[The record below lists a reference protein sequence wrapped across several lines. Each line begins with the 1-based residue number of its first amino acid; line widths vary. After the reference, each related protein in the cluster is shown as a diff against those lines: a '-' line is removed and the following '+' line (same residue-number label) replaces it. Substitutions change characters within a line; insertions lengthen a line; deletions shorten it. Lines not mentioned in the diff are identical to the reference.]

1 MPKQDCLMGERNA
14 MQIDEREYLGI
25 TNELQRLR
33 DEQQRLR
40 DEQEQL
46 RREKTSS
53 SNGHNPDGDQPGG
66 KNGAGQQKDGRS
78 GAAGKEPPG
87 EKKSEHSQEPGEGK
101 GEAAEDEEKPKP
113 PLKERAQI
121 FAREHPKGI
130 LFGVIAL
137 AVLVIAAI
145 FLIIYLDSYES
156 TDDAEV
162 DGHLN
167 AVSSRITGT
176 VAKVYVE
183 DNQTVKAGQL
193 IAELDPRDYQTMLD
207 QATASVASAAAQ
219 LAAENPNV
227 PITQTTNQ
235 TTITSGNV
243 DVETAQSGVVAA
255 ERQYDAR
262 LAQLREAEA
271 NDVKAQTDVLRYR
284 PLAEKDEIS
293 KEQFDTVMA
302 QAKSQTAM
310 VQAAQASAEAAQK
323 AIEQARD
330 SLRQAYTRLRQSNQ
344 NAPRNVAIQKAG
356 VQARE
361 AALQAAQAQLEQAQL
376 NLSYTKIYAP
386 VSGIVGEKSL
396 EIGQRLDIGQQLLT
410 ITQLDDIWITANFK
424 ETQLR
429 KMHPQ
434 EAVDIS
440 VDAFGKKYHGYVESM
455 PGATGAVTSLLPPE
469 NATGNYVKVVQR
481 LPVRIR
487 LKQGE
492 DPDHTLRPG
501 MSVEPK
507 VWLK

>member
-1 MPKQDCLMGERNA
+1 
-14 MQIDEREYLGI
+14 MQIDEREYVAI

-40 DEQEQL
+40 DEQERL
-46 RREKTSS
+46 RREKTPPA
-53 SNGHNPDGDQPGG
+53 NGHNLDGDKPGG
-66 KNGAGQQKDGRS
+66 KNGAGQQKDERS
-78 GAAGKEPPG
+78 GTEGKESSG
-87 EKKSEHSQEPGEGK
+87 EKKNEQSQEKGRDASGGK
-101 GEAAEDEEKPKP
+101 GKSEGDGEAKDEERPKP
-113 PLKERAQI
+113 PLKERART
-121 FAREHPKGI
+121 FAREHPQGI
-130 LFGVIAL
+130 LFGVIGFV
-137 AVLVIAAI
+137 VLVIAAI

-183 DNQTVKAGQL
+183 DNQTVTAGQL
-193 IAELDPRDYQTMLD
+193 IAELDPRDYKTLLD
-207 QATASVASAAAQ
+207 QATASVASATAQ

-235 TTITSGNV
+235 TTITSGND
-243 DVETAQSGVVAA
+243 DVQAAQSGVVAA

-284 PLAEKDEIS
+284 PLADKDEIS

-323 AIEQARD
+323 AIDQARD
-330 SLRQAYTRLRQSNQ
+330 SLRQAYTKLQQSNQ

-429 KMHPQ
+429 KMHPG
-434 EAVDIS
+434 EGVDIS

-455 PGATGAVTSLLPPE
+455 PGATGAITSLLPPE

>member
-1 MPKQDCLMGERNA
+1 
-14 MQIDEREYLGI
+14 MQIDEREYLAI
-25 TNELQRLR
+25 SNELQRLR

-40 DEQEQL
+40 DEQEKL
-46 RREKTSS
+46 RREKAPFG
-53 SNGHNPDGDQPGG
+53 NGNNSGGNHSGG
-66 KNGAGQQKDGRS
+66 KNGGGQQKDAGD
-78 GAAGKEPPG
+78 GAEGKEAPG
-87 EKKSEHSQEPGEGK
+87 EKKNDTSEGKSEGSNKDEGK
-101 GEAAEDEEKPKP
+101 GKSESPDGENKDEEKPKP
-113 PLKERAQI
+113 PLKERAKA

-130 LFGVIAL
+130 LFGAIGFV
-137 AVLVIAAI
+137 VVVIAAI
-145 FLIIYLDSYES
+145 FLILYLDSYET

-176 VAKVYVE
+176 VAKVYAE
-183 DNQTVKAGQL
+183 DNQMVNAGQL

-207 QATASVASAAAQ
+207 QATASVAAASAQ
-219 LAAENPNV
+219 LSAENPNV
-227 PITQTTNQ
+227 PITQTANQ

-243 DVETAQSGVVAA
+243 DVQTEQSGVVAA

-293 KEQFDTVMA
+293 QQQFDTVIA
-302 QAKSQTAM
+302 QAKSQTAT

-323 AIEQARD
+323 AIDQARD
-330 SLRQAYTRLRQSNQ
+330 GLRQALTKLQQSNI

-356 VQARE
+356 VEARE
-361 AALQAAQAQLEQAQL
+361 AALQQAQAQLEQAQL
-376 NLSYTKIYAP
+376 NMSYTKIYAP
-386 VSGIVGEKSL
+386 VSGIIGQKSL
-396 EIGQRLDIGQQLLT
+396 EIGQRLDIGSQLLT

-424 ETQLR
+424 ETQLK
-429 KMHPQ
+429 KMRPG
-434 EAVDIS
+434 ESADIS

-455 PGATGAVTSLLPPE
+455 PGATGAIASLLPPE

-492 DPDHTLRPG
+492 DPNHTLRPG

>member
-1 MPKQDCLMGERNA
+1 ME
-14 MQIDEREYLGI
+14 IDERDYVAI

-40 DEQEQL
+40 DEQEKL
-46 RREKTSS
+46 RREKSAATSGNN
-53 SNGHNPDGDQPGG
+53 SNGTNSGG
-66 KNGAGQQKDGRS
+66 KNGTGQQKDGF
-78 GAAGKEPPG
+78 AG
-87 EKKSEHSQEPGEGK
+87 EKDSSGDKKDEQEKEGGDGKGKSEGGDGK
-101 GEAAEDEEKPKP
+101 GKAQGQDGENKDEEKPKP
-113 PLKERAQI
+113 PLKERAKT

-130 LFGVIAL
+130 FWGAIGFVVAVIL
-137 AVLVIAAI
+137 AII
-145 FLIIYLDSYES
+145 LIIYLNSYES

-183 DNQTVKAGQL
+183 DNQLVSAGQL
-193 IAELDPRDYQTMLD
+193 IAELDPRDYQTQLD
-207 QATASVASAAAQ
+207 QATASVAAATAQ

-227 PITQTTNQ
+227 PITQTANL

-243 DVETAQSGVVAA
+243 DVQTAQSGVVAA

-262 LAQLREAEA
+262 VAQLREAEA

-293 KEQFDTVMA
+293 KEQFDTIMA
-302 QAKSQTAM
+302 QAKSQTAI

-323 AIEQARD
+323 AIDQARD
-330 SLRQAYTRLRQSNQ
+330 SLRQAYTRLAQANT

-356 VQARE
+356 VQSRE
-361 AALQAAQAQLEQAQL
+361 AALQQAQAQLEQAQL
-376 NLSYTKIYAP
+376 NLSYTKIHAP
-386 VSGIVGEKSL
+386 VAGIIGQKSL
-396 EIGQRLDIGQQLLT
+396 EIGQRLEIGQQLLT
-410 ITQLDDIWITANFK
+410 ITQLEDIWITANFK

-429 KMHPQ
+429 KMHPG
-434 EAVDIS
+434 EGVDIS
-440 VDAFGKKYHGYVESM
+440 VDAFGKKYRGYVESM
-455 PGATGAVTSLLPPE
+455 PGATGSIASLLPPE

-492 DPDHTLRPG
+492 DPDHVLRPG